1 MSRDSR
7 PRKCSAKL
15 RVPKLRVA
23 TTASAMRS
31 RASFKSLPP
40 EQKMKSST
48 ADFNRAIS
56 RVSARLNEASFE
68 YLNLYD
74 IQAHDNGVTLERE
87 SLRGGASSAGFRFSI
102 GRVKAGF
109 RPRSC

>member
-1 MSRDSR
+1 MLGEITR
-7 PRKCSAKL
+7 PKITRCNNSECNALK
-15 RVPKLRVA
+15 
-23 TTASAMRS
+23 T
-31 RASFKSLPP
+31 LPP

-56 RVSARLNEASFE
+56 RVCARLNEASFE